1 MVYPC
6 VSWWTLG
13 LLPPSDVRNT
23 PPCKVTDTF
32 LWERG
37 YQDKW
42 TCWLVCLFQASRAK
56 DAPGSSS
63 GGATVHLAASAPPFP
78 PSKCE
83 GASAWAS
90 FRADVAELRLTCPLR
105 SCLLFGGS
113 ESFEFLSSSDPFVVL
128 QDGSPIGFAKPKGTQ
143 TNAKPAAD
151 AHLPTAS
158 WSEPQDARQR
168 RFLSER
174 APRQRNTPRGG
185 RGGMKGNEAPRA
197 GFATAVSSPLCE
209 TCAWDPGG
217 C

>member
-1 MVYPC
+1 MGCCHLQTSGTRHRARSRTRSYRNVGIRTSGRAGSCARSRLP
-6 VSWWTLG
+6 VLRTLQA
-13 LLPPSDVRNT
+13 LPAAVPLCTWRPR
-23 PPCKVTDTF
+23 PP
-32 LWERG
+32 L
-37 YQDKW
+37 
-42 TCWLVCLFQASRAK
+42 
-56 DAPGSSS
+56 
-63 GGATVHLAASAPPFP
+63 FP

-151 AHLPTAS
+151 TRLPTAS

-185 RGGMKGNEAPRA
+185 RGGMK
-197 GFATAVSSPLCE
+197 
-209 TCAWDPGG
+209 
-217 C
+217 